1 MLRSKEKVDMDSG
14 WTGQE
19 IHGEMV
25 LVLEGLGK
33 SLNSALKRLFGAS
46 VVDEELVK
54 ELVKDIQRALL
65 VADVDVNL
73 VMAITERVEEQALD
87 EKLPRG
93 VSRRE
98 HIVRVVWDTLAYFL
112 GEKAVSLTINPGK
125 PNLIMLVGIQGSGK
139 TTTIGKLARYYQKRG
154 IRAGV
159 ICADNFRPGAYTQL
173 KMLAERS
180 NVPFYGNEKEKDAV
194 KLAKT
199 GFKEMKDKDVEL
211 ILLDTS
217 GRHREETS
225 LIKEMRDID
234 KAVKPQE
241 IILVIDGT
249 LGQQAGVQ
257 AAAFKKATDI
267 GSIIITKL
275 DGSAKGGGALSAV
288 AATNAPI
295 KFIGTGEGMDAIEPF
310 NPTKFA
316 GRLLGMSDIR
326 GLIDKV
332 REAQIEVEE
341 DQMKRI
347 LKGKFTL
354 RDMMAQMKQLKKMG
368 PIGKVLEM
376 LGLQYK
382 LPDGMA
388 EIQEENMK
396 RWEVIMNSMTK
407 TELEEP
413 KLIKSS
419 RIKRIAKGS
428 GTSMQDVRE
437 LMKQYDMMKKM
448 MKQMGKQRR
457 GRKGGLPGFP
467 PGLQG

>member
-1 MLRSKEKVDMDSG
+1 
-14 WTGQE
+14 
-19 IHGEMV
+19 

-46 VVDEELVK
+46 VIDEELVK

-65 VADVDVNL
+65 VADVDVSL
-73 VMAITERVEEQALD
+73 VMAITQRVEEKALD
-87 EKLPRG
+87 ESLPRG

-98 HIVRVVWDTLAYFL
+98 HIVKVVWDTLAFFL
-112 GEKAVSLTINPGK
+112 GEKTVPLTINPGK
-125 PNLIMLVGIQGSGK
+125 QNLVMMVGIQGSGK

-154 IRAGV
+154 IKTGV
-159 ICADNFRPGAYTQL
+159 ICADNFRPGAYSQL

-180 NVPFYGNEKEKDAV
+180 NVPFWGDEKEKDAV
-194 KLAKT
+194 KLAKN
-199 GFKEMKDKDVEL
+199 GFNEMKKRGVEL

-217 GRHREETS
+217 GRHREETG
-225 LIKEMRDID
+225 LIKEMRDIS
-234 KAVKPQE
+234 KSVKPQE

-257 AAAFKKATDI
+257 AGAFQQATDI
-267 GSIIITKL
+267 GSIIVTKL

-288 AATNAPI
+288 AATKAPI

-316 GRLLGMSDIR
+316 GRLLGMSDIK

-341 DQMKRI
+341 DQVKRI
-347 LKGKFTL
+347 MKGKFTL

-368 PIGKVLEM
+368 PMGKVLEM

-382 LPDGMA
+382 LPEGMA

-396 RWEVIMNSMTK
+396 RWEVIMNSMTRE
-407 TELEEP
+407 ELDEP
-413 KLIKSS
+413 KLIKAS
-419 RIKRIAKGS
+419 RIKRIAKGAGCS
-428 GTSMQDVRE
+428 TADVRE
-437 LMKQYDMMKKM
+437 LLKQHEQMKKV
-448 MKQMGKQRR
+448 MKQMTKGRR
-457 GRKGGLPGFP
+457 GRKGQIPGLP
-467 PGLQG
+467 PGLQGM